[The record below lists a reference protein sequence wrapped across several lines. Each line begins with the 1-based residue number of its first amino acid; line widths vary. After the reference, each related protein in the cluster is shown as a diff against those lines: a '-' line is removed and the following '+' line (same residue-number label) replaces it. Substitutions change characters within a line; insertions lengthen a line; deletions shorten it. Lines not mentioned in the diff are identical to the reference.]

1 MPRVTR
7 KDSTSD
13 DRGLI
18 VMMGHDRF
26 LYCRACNEAHKATP
40 FDQAPIYDVQ
50 GEHVREIPTD
60 DRRQFTGRHA
70 GHAIEELS
78 TTTEVW
84 LNSQGAIDPMAESFV
99 ALANQGDFI
108 VLHRSRRSIAEA
120 KAGQA
125 PTRWAARTSRTMT
138 SAKRTTERRS
148 VIHRPFVERGG
159 TQNPVECLHGV
170 LHMSRRRHPAASDC
184 GTVA

>member
-1 MPRVTR
+1 
-7 KDSTSD
+7 
-13 DRGLI
+13 
-18 VMMGHDRF
+18 MMGHDRF

-108 VLHRSRRSIAEA
+108 VLHRSRRSIAEPIA
-120 KAGQA
+120 YRVMPRQLSLWPSALDRKALKQW
-125 PTRWAARTSRTMT
+125 TRNWRSRWL
-138 SAKRTTERRS
+138 RRNGR
-148 VIHRPFVERGG
+148 IGR
-159 TQNPVECLHGV
+159 
-170 LHMSRRRHPAASDC
+170 
-184 GTVA
+184 